1 MANKKKSAVET
12 AQSIA
17 ATETVTVT
25 APTEE
30 RMVFKPKQFDM
41 HQIVTVRN
49 GFQGMLVYR
58 SSKTGEHFKWDR
70 FGDEQDM
77 EISELRSARSSSKR
91 FFEDNWFLFDDPAVI
106 DYLGVGQFYKNA
118 LTVDNFDD
126 LFELD
131 ASKIK
136 ERVSKL
142 SAGQKKSV
150 AYRAKQLIA
159 DGRIDSNKKITALEE
174 SLGVELIER

>member
-1 MANKKKSAVET
+1 MANKKNSAPAAAQET
-12 AQSIA
+12 AA
-17 ATETVTVT
+17 PETVT
-25 APTEE
+25 APAPEEE
-30 RMVFKPKQFDM
+30 RKTFKPKQFDM

-49 GFQGMLVYR
+49 GFQGMLIYR

-77 EISELRSARSSSKR
+77 EIAELRSARSSSKR
-91 FFEDNWFLFDDPAVI
+91 YFEDNWFLFDDPEVI
-106 DYLGVGQFYKNA
+106 EYLGVGQFYKNA

-126 LFELD
+126 LFKLD
-131 ASKIK
+131 AEKIK
-136 ERVSKL
+136 ERVAKL

-174 SLGVELIER
+174 SLGVELVER